1 MTRLVLIG
9 VVVSIA
15 MIGLLLSLIR
25 TRKLQERQA
34 LLWLCAT
41 AGVVILGLWDGGLK
55 WTAGVLGIAYG
66 PSALFLLVIVF
77 LGIVLL
83 DAVITISRLTVR
95 TRSLAQTVALLDER
109 LSRMHR
115 EVSATGVDTPA
126 ESTG

>member
-15 MIGLLLSLIR
+15 MIVLLLSLIR

-34 LLWLCAT
+34 LLWLSAGT
-41 AGVVILGLWDGGLK
+41 GVVIFGLWEGGLE
-55 WTAGVLGIAYG
+55 WTAGILGIAYA

-109 LSRMHR
+109 LERMHR
-115 EVSATGVDTPA
+115 ELATEATLPR
-126 ESTG
+126 ERTE